1 MTSAMLIRSVGGR
14 SFVVRRQLLSPYEVS
29 ADLWCQALKKK
40 EAYNGETTTAAG
52 AAAVRHADGPKK

>member
-1 MTSAMLIRSVGGR
+1 M
-14 SFVVRRQLLSPYEVS
+14 RRQLLSPYEVS